1 MLFKEFVLHNFGI
14 YKGRH
19 AVNLD
24 PGTGGPIILFGALN
38 GSGKTTFLDGLQLVL
53 YGKHAR
59 CTGRGN
65 MAYPDFLRSSIN
77 RHVSPHEGAGL
88 ELEFIHHHEGQWQ
101 TIRVK
106 RSWNGRHESTREKL
120 EVYRGKDGNVVLDAV
135 LSERWSEFVE
145 DFIPSQISE
154 LFFFDGEK
162 IEALA
167 EEQSAAAIIRTGIHA
182 LLGLDVV
189 DRLAADIKIIQRR
202 RRVDELAPEAQA
214 LIKANQDALQL
225 LIEQEHSLDD
235 QVRQQEDVAKTR
247 AVELKAAEDSYRQ
260 QGGELAE
267 QAAIVE
273 AQLKA
278 AREQKDAHDKALR
291 DKVAAGQAPL
301 LLVQDLLRGAR
312 TQLAMENNA
321 HLAAA
326 MLDEISARDTE
337 VLGLLSQNDVSVQVR
352 EVVAAQLARDR
363 DTRAAAA
370 KMPAYLHLRPDALA
384 PYTDAQL
391 TALRTDLADELVR
404 EQQLAERVNDLER
417 TLAAMPNPEVL
428 APLRERL
435 LQQRELLQQ
444 AEGAL
449 ALLRQQREDAN
460 KAVEQARRDIQN
472 RMLELADQDAKHKTN
487 ERVLRHAQVVED
499 TLRRYR
505 NEVLQRNVK
514 RLSGLILESFQS
526 ITRKPKMFKRIEISP
541 VDYRLALFDQ
551 SDNQVPSHQLS
562 AGERQLLA
570 VSILWGLSRASGRT
584 LPAIIDTPLGRLDGQ
599 HRHKLVKNYFPKAS
613 HQVILLSTDQEI
625 DEELYTKLE
634 RSISHEYL
642 IEYSEERQTSE
653 IWPGYFSF
661 AEAPL

>member
-19 AVNLD
+19 TVELM
-24 PGTGGPIILFGALN
+24 PGAGRPIVLFGALN

-65 MAYPDFLRSSIN
+65 MAYPDFLRSTIN
-77 RHVSPHEGAGL
+77 RHVPPNEGAGL
-88 ELEFIHHHEGQWQ
+88 ELEFIHHHEGRWQ
-101 TIRVK
+101 TIRVI
-106 RSWNGRHESTREKL
+106 RRWNGRHESTREKI
-120 EVYRGKDGNVVLDAV
+120 EVMRDGLLDAV

-202 RRVDELAPEAQA
+202 RRVDELEPESQA
-214 LIKANQDALQL
+214 ILKANRDALQL
-225 LIEQEHSLDD
+225 LADQANILDD
-235 QVRQQEDVAKTR
+235 QVKQQEEVVQKLMGDLKV
-247 AVELKAAEDSYRQ
+247 VEDTYRQ

-267 QAAIVE
+267 QAAVIE
-273 AQLKA
+273 AQLKE
-278 AREQKDAHDKALR
+278 AREQKEFHDKYLR
-291 DKVAAGQAPL
+291 EKVAAGHAPL
-301 LLVQDLLRGAR
+301 LLVQDLLRAAR
-312 TQLAMENNA
+312 TQSALESNA

-326 MLDEISARDTE
+326 MLDEISARDAE
-337 VLGLLSQNDVSVQVR
+337 VLGVLTRNEVSATVR
-352 EVVAAQLARDR
+352 DAVAEQLARDR
-363 DTRAAAA
+363 VSRAAAA
-370 KMPAYLHLRPDALA
+370 QTPAYLHLRPDALA
-384 PYTDAQL
+384 PYSDAQF
-391 TALRTDLADELVR
+391 TALRTDIAEELVR

-435 LQQRELLQQ
+435 TQQRQWFQQ
-444 AEGAL
+444 AEGGV
-449 ALLRQQREDAN
+449 ALLKQQREERT
-460 KAVEQARRDIQN
+460 KAVAQAERELQQ
-472 RMLELADQDAKHKTN
+472 RMLELADQDTKHKTN
-487 ERVLRHAQVVED
+487 ERVLRHAEAVEQ

-505 NEVLQRNVK
+505 DEVLQRNVE

-526 ITRKPKMFKRIEISP
+526 ITRKPKMFKRIQISP
-541 VDYRLALFDQ
+541 VDYRLALFDY

-625 DEELYTKLE
+625 DDELYAKLE
-634 RSISHEYL
+634 RGISHEYL

>member
-19 AVNLD
+19 TVDLMPRA
-24 PGTGGPIILFGALN
+24 GGPIVLFGALN

-77 RHVSPHEGAGL
+77 RYVPPQEGAGL
-88 ELEFIHHHEGQWQ
+88 ELEFTHHHEGRWQ
-101 TIRVK
+101 TIRVI
-106 RSWNGRHESTREKL
+106 RTWNGRNETTREKL
-120 EVYRGKDGNVVLDAV
+120 EVWRVIDGKSVFDAV

-145 DFIPSQISE
+145 DFIPSLISE

-167 EEQSAAAIIRTGIHA
+167 EEHSAAAIIRTGIHA

-189 DRLAADIKIIQRR
+189 DRLAADMKIIQRR
-202 RRVDELAPEAQA
+202 RQVDELDPQVRTLLQNEELAVRALQQQAKELGGKVDQQRIVLQA
-214 LIKANQDALQL
+214 LV
-225 LIEQEHSLDD
+225 S
-235 QVRQQEDVAKTR
+235 
-247 AVELKAAEDSYRQ
+247 ELKNIEDLYRQ

-267 QAAIVE
+267 QAAVIE
-273 AQLKA
+273 AQLGEA
-278 AREQKDAHDKALR
+278 VAQRDSHDRHLREKI
-291 DKVAAGQAPL
+291 AAGQAPL
-301 LLVQDLLRGAR
+301 LLAQDLLRTAA
-312 TQLAMENNA
+312 TQLKQEN
-321 HLAAA
+321 HVHVAAA
-326 MLDEISARDTE
+326 MLEEISARDAK
-337 VLGLLSQNDVSVQVR
+337 VLALLKDNSVGTASL
-352 EVVAAQLARDR
+352 EMVAAQLARDR
-363 DTRAAAA
+363 DVRAAAA
-370 KMPAYLHLRPDALA
+370 RGPTYLHLSPEALA
-384 PYTDAQL
+384 PYTDAQFAQLRADL
-391 TALRTDLADELVR
+391 TDELER
-404 EQQLAERVNDLER
+404 EKQVVERVNDFER
-417 TLAAMPNPEVL
+417 MLAAIPNPEVV

-435 LQQRELLQQ
+435 TQQQHLIQQ
-444 AEGAL
+444 AAGAK
-449 ALLRQQREDAN
+449 ALLEQQHEESV
-460 KAVEQARRDIQN
+460 KAAIQAERDYQT
-472 RMLELADQDAKHKTN
+472 RMLTFANQDSKHKTN
-487 ERVLRHAQVVED
+487 ERVLQHARSVEA

-505 NEVLQRNVK
+505 DAVLHRNVE

-541 VDYRLALFDQ
+541 VSYRLALFDH
-551 SDNQVPSHQLS
+551 SDNQIPSHQLS

-570 VSILWGLSRASGRT
+570 VSILWGLSRASGRM

-613 HQVILLSTDQEI
+613 NQVILLSTDQEI
-625 DEELYTKLE
+625 DEELRAKLD

-653 IWPGYFSF
+653 VWPGYFSF
-661 AEAPL
+661 AETAL

>member
-24 PGTGGPIILFGALN
+24 PGFGRPIVLFGALN

-77 RHVSPHEGAGL
+77 RYVSPQEGAGL
-88 ELEFIHHHEGQWQ
+88 ELEFAHHHEGQWQ
-101 TIRVK
+101 TIRVI
-106 RSWNGRHESTREKL
+106 RTWNGRNETTREKL
-120 EVYRGKDGNVVLDAV
+120 EVWRGKDDKVVLDAV

-167 EEQSAAAIIRTGIHA
+167 DEQSAAAIIRTGIHA

-202 RRVDELAPEAQA
+202 RRVDELGPEAQA

-225 LIEQEHSLDD
+225 LIEQEHTLGD
-235 QVRQQEDVAKTR
+235 QVRQQEEMAKTR
-247 AVELKAAEDSYRQ
+247 AVELKAAENSYRQ

-267 QAAIVE
+267 QTAVVE
-273 AQLKA
+273 AQFKA
-278 AREQKDAHDKALR
+278 AREQKDLHDKALR
-291 DKVAAGQAPL
+291 DKVAAGHAPL

-312 TQLAMENNA
+312 TQLAMESNA

-326 MLDEISARDTE
+326 MLDEIGARDTQ
-337 VLGLLSQNDVSVQVR
+337 VLGLLSQNQVSVQVR
-352 EVVAAQLARDR
+352 EAVAAQLARDR
-363 DTRAAAA
+363 DARAAAA
-370 KMPAYLHLRPDALA
+370 QTPAFLHLRPDALA
-384 PYTDAQL
+384 PYSDVQL
-391 TALRTDLADELVR
+391 TTLRTDLADELVR

-435 LQQRELLQQ
+435 TQHRALLQQ

-460 KAVEQARRDIQN
+460 KAVEQARRDIQS

-487 ERVLRHAQVVED
+487 ERVLRHAQAVED

-541 VDYRLALFDQ
+541 VDYRLALFDH
-551 SDNQVPSHQLS
+551 SDNQIPSHQLS

-642 IEYSEERQTSE
+642 IEYSEDRQTSE
-653 IWPGYFSF
+653 FWPGYFSF

>member
-19 AVNLD
+19 KVDLMPS
-24 PGTGGPIILFGALN
+24 PGRPIILFGALN

-65 MAYPDFLRSSIN
+65 MAYSDFLRSSIN
-77 RHVSPHEGAGL
+77 RYVSPHEGAGL
-88 ELEFIHHHEGQWQ
+88 ELEFCHHHEGKWQ
-101 TIRVK
+101 TIRVI
-106 RSWNGRHESTREKL
+106 RSWNGRNENTREKL
-120 EVYRGKDGNVVLDAV
+120 EVMRDGVPDAV

-167 EEQSAAAIIRTGIHA
+167 EEQSSAAIIRTGIHA

-189 DRLAADIKIIQRR
+189 DRLAADIKVIQRR
-202 RRVDELAPEAQA
+202 RRLDELDPASQA
-214 LIKANQDALQL
+214 LLQAKREAVQVLNDQAKDLEARAKQQSNVAENL
-225 LIEQEHSLDD
+225 LD
-235 QVRQQEDVAKTR
+235 
-247 AVELKAAEDSYRQ
+247 ELKAAEHNYRQ

-267 QAAIVE
+267 QSVVIEV
-273 AQLKA
+273 QLKE
-278 AREQKDAHDKALR
+278 ARERKDMQEKHLR
-291 DKVAAGQAPL
+291 DKLAAGQAPL
-301 LLVQDLLRGAR
+301 LLVQDLLRSAR
-312 TQLAMENNA
+312 AQLTLEGNA

-326 MLDEISARDTE
+326 MLDEISVRDAE
-337 VLGLLSQNDVSVQVR
+337 VLGLLTQNEVSAVACAA
-352 EVVAAQLARDR
+352 VAAQLARDR
-363 DTRAAAA
+363 DARAAAA
-370 KMPAYLHLRPDALA
+370 GAPAYLDLRPDALG
-384 PYTDAQL
+384 PYTDAQF
-391 TALRTDLADELVR
+391 TTLRKDLAEELVC

-435 LQQRELLQQ
+435 TQQRELHQRAVG
-444 AEGAL
+444 AE
-449 ALLRQQREDAN
+449 ALLKQQHDESV
-460 KAVEQARRDIQN
+460 KAVVLAERELQHHL
-472 RMLELADQDAKHKTN
+472 LELAGQDLKHKTN
-487 ERVLRHAQVVED
+487 ERVLRHAALVEK
-499 TLRRYR
+499 TLRSYR
-505 NEVLQRNVK
+505 DAVLQRNVE
-514 RLSGLILESFQS
+514 RLSSLILDSFQS
-526 ITRKPKMFKRIEISP
+526 VTRKSKMFERIEISP
-541 VDYRLALFDQ
+541 VDYRLALFDYSGHQ
-551 SDNQVPSHQLS
+551 IPSHQLS

-570 VSILWGLSRASGRT
+570 VSILWGLSRASGRS

-625 DEELYTKLE
+625 DEELYAKLK

-642 IEYSEERQTSE
+642 IEYSEEQQSSQ

-661 AEAPL
+661 AEALL